1 MTKLKS
7 LLNRLGCEERLIPQ
21 AIYLGKKIPLA
32 GTAHQCGTLRFGK
45 DPRLSVLDLNCRT
58 HDVDNLYVVDESFF
72 VSSTA
77 VNRALTIM
85 ANALRV
91 GDHLKERMGV
101 SIA

>member
-32 GTAHQCGTLRFGK
+32 GTAHRCGT
-45 DPRLSVLDLNCRT
+45 PRLSVLDLNCRT

-101 SIA
+101 SFA

>member
-21 AIYLGKKIPLA
+21 SIYLGRRFLSLGRRTSA
-32 GTAHQCGTLRFGK
+32 GRCVSARI
-45 DPRLSVLDLNCRT
+45 PRLSVFDLNCRT
-58 HDVDNLYVVDESFF
+58 YDVDNLYVVDRSFF

-77 VNRALTIM
+77 VNPALTIM

-91 GDHLKERMGV
+91 GDHFKERLGV